1 MEKVR
6 RDSHSSESS
15 EELEYAAQFAN
26 RMPDEDDDEDSPT
39 ADNNEEFPSSGVPDN
54 IRVNSFYLEF
64 KSQLFC

>member
-1 MEKVR
+1 MEKGR

-26 RMPDEDDDEDSPT
+26 RMPDEDEDSST

-54 IRVNSFYLEF
+54 IRVNSFFYLE
-64 KSQLFC
+64 L